1 MTILIIL
8 DKFLQIVHKLKEK
21 LGLLKKHNY
30 FTSFLKAVCESSE
43 MTDYIFLKQLAHLNF

>member
-43 MTDYIFLKQLAHLNF
+43 TTDYISLKQ